1 MAMIALR
8 VVLASFVSTL
18 ALAPA
23 LASDN
28 SKSHLDPD
36 IHVYGRADQMSTSDQ
51 TPDQTS
57 DNSQV
62 ATVFGPPN
70 PNDPNYVQELQTQLQ
85 QQQQALTQAQAALA
99 QAQAQLAVLQAMLS
113 NAQTYSNNIY
123 NSITAAQKAYNT
135 TRTNYANGEAPLSA
149 LSAATEAF
157 RATVALYGLSLRDNN
172 ANPDG
177 TTSDVPEYV
186 VSVPVNM
193 PLSQY
198 VGFAVYD
205 GLAVNYGDLV
215 KGQISQFQTLVQDDQ
230 IEVTRLQASV
240 AATQA
245 QITAAQNGQSPP
257 GQTSDTNNQTA
268 NNTDTTDLSDPSI
281 MANAAIDGG
290 GQADSGGA
298 DGGD

>member
-1 MAMIALR
+1 MIASR
-8 VVLASFVSTL
+8 AVLAGLISAL

-28 SKSHLDPD
+28 SKSHVDPD
-36 IHVYGRADQMSTSDQ
+36 IHIYGRADQMSAIDPASD
-51 TPDQTS
+51 DQ
-57 DNSQV
+57 QV
-62 ATVFGPPN
+62 ASVLGPPN
-70 PNDPNYVQELQTQLQ
+70 PTDPNYVQELQTQLQ

-186 VSVPVNM
+186 VSVPGNM

-198 VGFAVYD
+198 VGLAVSD
-205 GLAVNYGDLV
+205 GLPVNYGDLV
-215 KGQISQFQTLVQDDQ
+215 KGQIAQFQTLVQDDQ

-257 GQTSDTNNQTA
+257 GQTGDNSNQTA